1 MEIVEKLCDIEFAKR
16 AQAADFLG
24 RAWDML
30 RTAGAGD
37 LKGDRVLNT
46 ILVFFSVLVAK
57 DPIDLADLAQR
68 PTSKYNDF
76 VRVLFALLE
85 QLDLGNDPLWLISAG
100 LSDAELKQAG
110 FAKVDVT
117 TVSRP
122 HVPPGH
128 TLKATI
134 CIQLTGL
141 WKMAEKRSGL
151 FEDGEAVS
159 SFAPPP
165 RTRY

>member
-1 MEIVEKLCDIEFAKR
+1 MMTSAMEIADKLCDSEFAKR

-37 LKGDRVLNT
+37 VNGDKVLNA
-46 ILVFFSVLVAK
+46 ILVLFAALVAK

-76 VRVLFALLE
+76 TRVLFALLE
-85 QLDLGNDPLWLISAG
+85 QLDLSNDPLWLTSAG

-110 FAKVDVT
+110 FAKIDVT
-117 TVSRP
+117 TVSPLTSVQSRGSAKFVLRLP
-122 HVPPGH
+122 AFGKWQRS
-128 TLKATI
+128 TAAYSRTI
-134 CIQLTGL
+134 
-141 WKMAEKRSGL
+141 KR
-151 FEDGEAVS
+151 
-159 SFAPPP
+159 
-165 RTRY
+165 